1 MSIYGK
7 FKKLKSWNKALDA
20 VRKEAEQTVSIAI
33 IGNPQVEVEIVSK
46 LQLGASIKAVF
57 GASEHKREPERNAE
71 LRGADLAIAI
81 VESGESKS
89 RMKIV
94 AQQARMSN
102 ARLVVVDGSDYEETL
117 VDELKEVFRIAG
129 DGILF
134 IPAIDS
140 ANIEEA
146 ILPVVVKKLAKKE
159 VSLAVSLPVF
169 RDEVVKSII
178 ADTARQNALIG
189 VAVFV
194 PGADMPL
201 MTLNQVRMALRIAM
215 VYGEELTSKRLNEI
229 LAVVGGGLVLRTG
242 ARQLL
247 GLVPVAG
254 WAVKGGIAY
263 GGTYAM
269 GEALKKYFDSKPA

>member
-7 FKKLKSWNKALDA
+7 FKKFKSWNKALDA
-20 VRKEAEQTVSIAI
+20 VRKEAEQTVSIAF
-33 IGNPQVEVEIVSK
+33 IGNPQVEVELVSYM
-46 LQLGASIKAVF
+46 QVGATIKAVF
-57 GASEHKREPERNAE
+57 GASEHKSEADRNAG

-81 VESGESKS
+81 AESGESKS
-89 RMKIV
+89 RLKIL

-102 ARLVVVDGSDYEETL
+102 ARLVVVDGSDYEEAFIA
-117 VDELKEVFRIAG
+117 ELKEVFRIAG

-134 IPAIDS
+134 VSAIDLD
-140 ANIEEA
+140 NIEKA

-159 VSLAVSLPVF
+159 VSLAVRLPVF
-169 RDEVVKSII
+169 RDEVVKRII

-215 VYGEELTSKRLNEI
+215 VYGEELTIKRLNEI
-229 LAVVGGGLVLRTG
+229 LAVIGSGMALRTG

-269 GEALKKYFDSKPA
+269 GEALKKYFD

>member
-102 ARLVVVDGSDYEETL
+102 ARLVVVDGSDYEETF